1 MIYVLVECWFLMQ
14 DIWGIYQAGRLKIKE
29 VGVTMKP
36 FTNAFEAIKKLWNS
50 MFKSKKKEAEE
61 EEARRKAEEEAAAAE
76 EARKKAEEEE
86 AKRKAEEEKLKAEV
100 EKLEKEK
107 KAAEKKK
114 AERAERARKSTKKS
128 SNAATID
135 PVTGEEIKLTELPKE
150 AFRLQKYM
158 KLPTTSKDIKLAIS
172 AIQNHPEMSRNLVIL
187 GHNGFGTLKVG
198 EDFARTFFDVGI
210 VKSEK
215 IAKIKARQLNKTSLD
230 KLKGLKG
237 GCLIIENAGLVA
249 FPKLVEV
256 INNSAKDANDYVV
269 ILTGEIDSLAKFF
282 DSNRDVADDF
292 IYLVDVHKIREKG
305 MIALARGYFEEK
317 GYTADEDVFGKFPDV
332 LKGIEVGNIDRFI
345 DFIDGLFKKCDE
357 REKLDGKSGTKK
369 VTVDDFK

>member
-1 MIYVLVECWFLMQ
+1 
-14 DIWGIYQAGRLKIKE
+14 
-29 VGVTMKP
+29 MKP
-36 FTNAFEAIKKLWNS
+36 FTNAFEAIKKLWQS

-61 EEARRKAEEEAAAAE
+61 EEARRKAEEEAAAAAAE
-76 EARKKAEEEE
+76 EERKRAEEEE

-107 KAAEKKK
+107 KNAEKKK

-158 KLPTTSKDIKLAIS
+158 KLPTTSKDIKLAIN

-198 EDFARTFFDVGI
+198 EDFARTFYDMGI
-210 VKSEK
+210 VKSDK

-237 GCLIIENAGLVA
+237 GSLIIENAGLVA

-282 DSNRDVADDF
+282 DSNREVADDF

-317 GYTADEDVFGKFPDV
+317 GYTADEDVFNKFPDV

-345 DFIDGLFKKCDE
+345 DFIDTLFKKCDE
-357 REKLDGKSGTKK
+357 REKLNGLSSKK
-369 VTVDDFK
+369 VTVEDFK